1 MNNIIEVRNGMTK
14 FKGFQLGPIHIE
26 IPKGMI
32 TALIGRN
39 GAGKTTFLKGI
50 SGLSPFH
57 EGAVTYNGTEID
69 FLDPLIRTK
78 MTYISNDL
86 QMYSDFTVK
95 QSLNFVSKLHKN
107 WADLWIEEW
116 LRVFQILPH
125 HQIHQLSKGMKMKFN
140 LLLGLGHEPNLVL
153 LDEPTDGLDSIS
165 RQQFFDLLQAYI
177 EKDDRSVV
185 ISTHYTKE
193 IESICDYVIFIK
205 NGATPLFGEVETLKE
220 AYKVFSLPPNET
232 ISGINGIISS
242 VTTRLETKGI
252 IRTEAISNLPDY
264 AVIKKP
270 TLDDLFLFVVE
281 EGDTGNVK
289 GVEQQ

>member
-14 FKGFQLGPIHIE
+14 FKGFELGPINIE
-26 IPKGMI
+26 IPRGMI

-57 EGAVTYNGTEID
+57 EGSVTYNGSEID

-95 QSLNFVSKLHKN
+95 QSLNFISKLHKN

-116 LRVFQILPH
+116 LRVFQILPRM
-125 HQIHQLSKGMKMKFN
+125 QIHQLSKGMKMKFN

-205 NGATPLFGEVETLKE
+205 NGTTPLFGEVETLKE
-220 AYKVFSLPPNET
+220 AFKVFSLPPNET

-242 VTTRLETKGI
+242 VTTRLEKKGI
-252 IRTEAISNLPDY
+252 IRSEAVTNLPEY

-281 EGDTGNVK
+281 EGDTGKVK
-289 GVEQQ
+289 GVEQ